1 MTDELSTRGLVKKVA
16 GAAPIPL
23 SGLLLGLAS
32 AGNTFSDH
40 RWSFGF
46 FAFTILGIL
55 ILKIALDTRTL
66 LAEMSNNG
74 VIGIMCTFPMATSI
88 LSLYLVP
95 SVPSVAYGMWFLS
108 VVLHLALILYFTL
121 LLLPRFKVSMSLPS
135 YFVVYVGIAVN
146 GYIAPVHGHPL
157 LGEMFVWFGLVSLL
171 LLMPPLFYRAFI
183 LRTIPTILIPTMAI
197 FTAPSSLVLVA
208 YFVAFDAYEAWVVYL
223 LLTMT
228 LITYV
233 LVLSL
238 FPRIIKNGFL
248 PTFSSL
254 TFPMVISAAA
264 VMRSYVYLS
273 DGGYDVEALRYVG
286 VMMEAVAVVIVLG
299 VLVMYVFNYLVK
311 PFQRKEEHPESEKM

>member
-1 MTDELSTRGLVKKVA
+1 MSTRGFVKNVA
-16 GAAPIPL
+16 RAAPIPI

-40 RWSFGF
+40 RWFFGF

-95 SVPSVAYGMWFLS
+95 SMPSIAYGMWFVS

-146 GYIAPVHGHPL
+146 GYIAPVHGHPM
-157 LGEMFVWFGLVSLL
+157 LGEMFVWFGLISLL

-183 LRTIPTILIPTMAI
+183 MRTIPTILVPTMAI

-208 YFVAFDAYEAWVVYL
+208 YFVAFDSYEAWVVFL

-228 LITYV
+228 LVTYV

-238 FPRIIKNGFL
+238 FPNIIRNGFF

-264 VMRSYVYLS
+264 VMRSYEYLS
-273 DGGYDVEALRYVG
+273 DGGYDVGALRYIGG
-286 VMMEAVAVVIVLG
+286 VMEIIAMVIVIG
-299 VLVMYVFNYLVK
+299 VLGMYVFNYLIK
-311 PFQRKEEHPESEKM
+311 PYLQNRGHPESEGM